1 MNRRNIVS
9 VVEVTKAVL
18 AQAYMGE
25 FFIYSVSDTKFAM
38 IFLEPPV
45 DHLAN
50 RRGLQF
56 EKQWCRLMHHT
67 IGIPADIN
75 HQTQQSK

>member
-1 MNRRNIVS
+1 MNRKKIVS

-38 IFLEPPV
+38 IFLPKPSV
-45 DHLAN
+45 H
-50 RRGLQF
+50 RRGPLVIRGPQF
-56 EKQWCRLMHHT
+56 DKSCFNQ
-67 IGIPADIN
+67 
-75 HQTQQSK
+75 